1 MRQRFLRVLLAGGA
15 ALFLER
21 GSLAAAPEPLEA
33 QIYETATVWA
43 RPLTRATASV
53 TVLDREAIESL
64 GVSSVAELMRFIPGV
79 DVTPSGPRGGFAT
92 AQIRGG
98 DPNFTLVMIDG
109 VPLNDLTD
117 QVGGAVNLNSL
128 PLDAVERIEVVRGP
142 LSSFYG
148 STGLAGAINV
158 VTRTGS
164 NVSGWSY
171 GAAAGSDSAAQ
182 GHVSFGQGD
191 ERRDHF
197 VTAWWEQE
205 EDRVVQDDFEQRG
218 IQGNARIPAG
228 SGELQLSGRVTA
240 WEAEDYP
247 EASGGPELGTGE
259 TRLSDHEEY
268 SLGAEWWMGSAQL
281 RQKLYLTAYRHELD
295 RESPMIPPGP
305 SGFVPAS
312 VEQTTFTSGRLGW
325 AVPRLEAGWAQL
337 GFGVELDFE
346 DGESTAALALPPPF
360 DEGSFAL
367 DRYVG
372 GAFVEMLAER
382 GRLLF
387 ELGGRVDV
395 PEGFDTEVSPR
406 GGMRYRTKDEKTSLH
421 ASLGRAYK
429 LPSFFALGHP
439 IVGNP
444 DLEPEIA
451 VSADLGVDHAFP
463 EAEVDAS
470 LTLFYNRFEDLVDFD
485 FGTLSNVNESIRAR
499 GVEAAAAWTP
509 LESIHIAANV
519 TYEDVERE
527 GSDEPLRHRPEW
539 IGGLRFGWRA
549 TERAR
554 LELDGQW
561 VAQRNDEQVPTGPG
575 VVAGYQLYGTAVS
588 YTLGSAWELR
598 ARADNLAD
606 KDYQT
611 FIGFPG
617 AGRSFLVGLRRVH

>member
-1 MRQRFLRVLLAGGA
+1 MRQRFPLAVLAG
-15 ALFLER
+15 AL
-21 GSLAAAPEPLEA
+21 SLVTPIVAQEPLEV
-33 QIYETATVWA
+33 QIYETATVLA

-64 GVSSVAELMRFIPGV
+64 GVSSVAELIRFIPGV

-128 PLDAVERIEVVRGP
+128 PVEAVERIEVVRGP

-164 NVSGWSY
+164 AVSGWSY
-171 GAAAGSDSAAQ
+171 GAAAGSDSVLQ
-182 GHVSFGQGD
+182 GHVSLGRGD
-191 ERRDHF
+191 ERRDHS
-197 VTAWWEQE
+197 VTAWWQEE
-205 EDRVVQDDFEQRG
+205 EDRVVRDDFEQRG
-218 IQGNARIPAG
+218 VQGNARIPAG
-228 SGELQLSGRVTA
+228 SSELQLSGRVTA
-240 WEAEDYP
+240 WETEDYP
-247 EASGGPELGTGE
+247 EASGGPLFGTGE

-268 SLGAEWWMGSAQL
+268 SAGAEWWTGSEAL
-281 RQKLYLTAYRHELD
+281 RQKLYLTAYRHELQ

-305 SGFVPAS
+305 SGFVPAA

-325 AVPRLEAGWAQL
+325 AMPRLEVGWAQL
-337 GFGVELDFE
+337 GFGVELDYE
-346 DGESTAALALPPPF
+346 DGESDATLALPPPF

-372 GAFVEMLAER
+372 GAFVELLAER
-382 GRLLF
+382 GPLLF

-395 PEGFDTEVSPR
+395 PEGFDTELSPR
-406 GGMRYRTKDEKTSLH
+406 AGIRYRTSNRKTSLH
-421 ASLGRAYK
+421 ASLGRAFK
-429 LPSFFALGHP
+429 LPSFFALAHP
-439 IVGNP
+439 LVGNP
-444 DLEPEIA
+444 DLQPEIA
-451 VSADLGVDHAFP
+451 VSADVGVDHAFL
-463 EAEVDAS
+463 AHVDTS

-499 GVEAAAAWTP
+499 GVEAAAGWTP
-509 LESIHIAANV
+509 LESIRIAASV
-519 TYEDVERE
+519 THQDVERE
-527 GSDEPLRHRPEW
+527 GSSEPLRHRPEW
-539 IGGLRFGWRA
+539 IGGLRFGWKV
-549 TERAR
+549 TNRAR

-561 VAQRNDEQVPTGPG
+561 VAERHDEQIPTGPG
-575 VVAGYQLYGTAVS
+575 VVGGYQLYGGSAA
-588 YTLGSAWELR
+588 YTLGSDWELR

-606 KDYQT
+606 KDYET

-617 AGRSFLVGLRRVH
+617 AGRSFLVGLRRLH